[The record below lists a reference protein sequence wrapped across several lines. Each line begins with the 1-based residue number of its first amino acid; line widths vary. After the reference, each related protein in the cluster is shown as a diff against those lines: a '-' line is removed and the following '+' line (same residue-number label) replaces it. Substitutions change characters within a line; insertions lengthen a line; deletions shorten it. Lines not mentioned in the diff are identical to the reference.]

1 MGQKVIKITIMRP
14 FREVFDE
21 MRSILDKEELTVQDY
36 KDFMK
41 ITISDQ
47 YSEDQQ
53 EQLSWLIEGMQIR
66 SAEIKS
72 VDRSFLQGV

>member
-1 MGQKVIKITIMRP
+1 MGQKVVKIAIMRP

-47 YSEDQQ
+47 YSQDEQ

-66 SAEIKS
+66 SAQIKS
-72 VDRSFLQGV
+72 VDRSFLQGL

>member
-1 MGQKVIKITIMRP
+1 MGQKVIKIAIMRP
-14 FREVFDE
+14 FEEVFDE

-36 KDFMK
+36 KNFMK

-47 YSEDQQ
+47 YSQDEQ

-66 SAEIKS
+66 SAQIKS
-72 VDRSFLQGV
+72 VDRSFLQGL